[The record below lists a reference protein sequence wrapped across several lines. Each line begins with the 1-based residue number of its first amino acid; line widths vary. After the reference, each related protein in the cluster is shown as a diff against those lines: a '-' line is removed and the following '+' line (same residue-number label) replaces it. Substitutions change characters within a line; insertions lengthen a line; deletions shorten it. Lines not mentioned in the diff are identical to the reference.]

1 MIRLGGVAG
10 ILGGILWTTTFW
22 LNEFYSTNNIWLVLL
37 ALWCLM
43 ACMMGM
49 WFLARNT
56 KTTRFALIVIGLGLV
71 ILAGSFIFGEWF
83 GVDNAWFALVL
94 GLLSQMIALI
104 ILGLANLK
112 ARLFSHLN
120 WIPLASGILALLTVL
135 LLNSV
140 SLWGLNW
147 SVLMF
152 ALILGTGW
160 LTTGVLLLKTS
171 EH

>member
-1 MIRLGGVAG
+1 
-10 ILGGILWTTTFW
+10 
-22 LNEFYSTNNIWLVLL
+22 
-37 ALWCLM
+37 
-43 ACMMGM
+43 
-49 WFLARNT
+49 
-56 KTTRFALIVIGLGLV
+56 
-71 ILAGSFIFGEWF
+71 
-83 GVDNAWFALVL
+83 
-94 GLLSQMIALI
+94 MIALI